1 MHIGELSA
9 RTGVSRRSLRYYE
22 QRGLLDAQRTE
33 AGWREYDARA
43 VTRVRNVQDLLHI
56 GMTVDDIK
64 QVAPCLD
71 QDDHLPC
78 ADTETAIE
86 THRARLHIID
96 SHITELQKHRE
107 ELLRRI
113 TRMQTSASATNR
125 SERREQAS

>member
-22 QRGLLDAQRTE
+22 QRGLLDAERTE
-33 AGWREYDARA
+33 AGWREYDASA
-43 VTRVRNVQDLLHI
+43 VTRVRNVQDLLRA

-78 ADTETAIE
+78 SDPETALEI
-86 THRARLHIID
+86 HRARLHVLD
-96 SHITELQKHRE
+96 GHITELQKRRD
-107 ELLRRI
+107 ELVRRI
-113 TRMQTSASATNR
+113 TRMETSASAT
-125 SERREQAS
+125 SPSKQQEQTS